1 MSLDSTLNFNRAPSP
16 TPYTTTM
23 TDKTPPEPSNTEPT
37 VDENRLI
44 AERRAKLTQWREYGQ
59 AYPNQW
65 PATHSAATLQA
76 DYADVDHWTQD
87 RLAEQAIEVA
97 LAGRMMTRRV
107 MGKAAFADLMDGSGA
122 RLQCYV
128 RRDDLPEGAY
138 AEFKSWDLGDIIG
151 VRGHL
156 MRTKTGELSVAVTSL
171 MLLSKSLRPLPEKW
185 HGLSDQETR
194 YRQRYVDLIVNPEV
208 RQVFELR
215 SQVVSRIRRF
225 FDQAGFIEV
234 ETPMMH
240 PIPGGATAR
249 PFVTHH
255 NALDMDLYLRVAP
268 ELYLK
273 RLLVGGFDKVYEI
286 NRSFRNE
293 GISTRHNPEFTMLE
307 FYWAFA
313 DYQALMD
320 FTEALFADLL
330 QALPQLGDGAL
341 SYQGTALDLASPF
354 KRLTLIDSVA
364 AALGEQNAQALREP
378 ERLRAHCQ
386 QHGIA
391 IDKAWGW
398 GRLVTELFESL
409 VEPKLIQ
416 PTFITG
422 YPIEVSPLSRRN
434 DQDPELADRFELFIA
449 GREVANGFSELND
462 PEDQAARFKAQAA
475 AHAAGDQEAMHFD
488 HDYIRALEYGM
499 PPAAGQGIG
508 IDRLV
513 MLLTDAASIRD
524 VLLFPYLRPES
535 TPQ

>member
-1 MSLDSTLNFNRAPSP
+1 MS
-16 TPYTTTM
+16 
-23 TDKTPPEPSNTEPT
+23 DKTDPQHSDADPAPDS
-37 VDENRLI
+37 NRLM
-44 AERRAKLTQWREYGQ
+44 AERRAKLTAWREHGQ
-59 AYPNQW
+59 AFPNQW
-65 PATHSAATLQA
+65 AVTHRAEALQA
-76 DYADVDHWTQD
+76 EYADAEHWTQD
-87 RLAEQAIEVA
+87 ALASVQVEVA

-107 MGKAAFADLMDGSGA
+107 MGKAAFADLLDGSGA

-128 RRDDLPEGAY
+128 RRDELPEGHY

-151 VRGHL
+151 VRGTL
-156 MRTKTGELSVAVTSL
+156 MRTNTGELSVAVSAVA
-171 MLLSKSLRPLPEKW
+171 LLSKSLRPLPEKW

-194 YRQRYVDLIVNPEV
+194 YRQRYVDLIVNPDV
-208 RQVFELR
+208 RRVFELR

-225 FDQAGFIEV
+225 FDQAGFVEV

-307 FYWAFA
+307 FYWAYA
-313 DYQALMD
+313 DYHQLMD
-320 FTEALFADLL
+320 FTEALFADLM
-330 QALPQLGDGAL
+330 QAVPHAARGEL
-341 SYQGTALDLASPF
+341 SYQGMALDFKPPF
-354 KRLTLIDSVA
+354 RRMTLIESVA
-364 AALGEQNAQALREP
+364 EALGERDPQ
-378 ERLRAHCQ
+378 RLRDRGTLLERCR
-386 QHGIA
+386 QHGI
-391 IDKAWGW
+391 KTEGSWGW
-398 GRLVTELFESL
+398 GRLLTELFEAL
-409 VEPKLIQ
+409 VEPTLIQ
-416 PTFITG
+416 PTFITA

-434 DQDPELADRFELFIA
+434 DEDPELADRFELFIA

-462 PEDQAARFKAQAA
+462 PEDQAARFKAQAE
-475 AHAAGDQEAMHFD
+475 AHAAGDNEAMHFD

-535 TPQ
+535 SPR